1 MPKITLENTA
11 AAKGAN
17 LASRVGKFDENQA
30 LGKLNAIQTNLGTK
44 GTAGSLRIIYTTK
57 SNKDLQFETR
67 NRKWWG
73 GLYTPSAERQE
84 KNKTALREL
93 FNKAGK
99 DLSPVAKKEFEAE
112 LDHFFQQN
120 AKGIKDLAPLIQRFE
135 EISQNDKKQT
145 LIQPKLIGESQSLFA
160 SRASGN
166 QISEEKIIP
175 EDNASILQPER
186 VVEENAHLSTI
197 LAQEQPIDNSPD
209 SSFESKAD
217 EQSDSLG
224 KDVIQSPEENDISQD
239 KSFISEEE
247 SNVQENLLSSS
258 FVDNSQNIEDNQ
270 RYSFHSDID
279 SNQNLDTSNA
289 FFQHSEDGDFQN
301 NRDSRNFRDSIDF
314 GQRQSIEIQDSY
326 EQPDIDTEELRA
338 NAVDALRE
346 IQSLLDSSLPRDIQA
361 LARNVSS
368 FQDTRESQLT
378 NLRERANE
386 IQSRLDYGD
395 TLPSI
400 PDYLDD
406 LDQLNAE
413 IKKFSEIKIDD
424 SLRQALAEFQERI
437 ENVKT
442 ALRSNFP
449 EDILWDKLVTIFPE
463 LAHLQD
469 LNVSLDQIENRLAE
483 SYSIQEQKTEIDG
496 IRGIYNGALDALN
509 SAEEELSEL
518 NTSQT
523 MERLEILEDHIKELQ
538 DFGPYSSYDSV
549 EFQKDCSQI
558 EKISRELGDLR
569 QANLETYEQLAG
581 LLENLSRDHQIYQN
595 SLGKDFNAGLNL
607 IYTGNDADSGELL
620 DFDTRLS
627 DAKTALNEVQT
638 TSERLDGLLNRK
650 EQILA
655 QIQTVYKESIALK
668 EQYDQ
673 EIRALELEQ
682 KTQELQAEKAAKAVA
697 AKSEVSVSISERL
710 DQAFEGS
717 EKLISIASER
727 SFKDIQDR
735 FPKKFDDRLL
745 YIERIKENANATIPL
760 SIVDRLRKGLKAHLD
775 KEIATRGG
783 AEFSMRQKWQADIDN
798 KVKEWTQ
805 RPFYSNDQKQVL
817 RQLISVNWGEEIKSQ
832 AGGVISIIENQKRSL
847 QNLVAVHAQ
856 EFSIK
861 QQKLR
866 VEVQE
871 LDQQVNELSIELNAN
886 AQNHRDDIPV
896 EGLSQERLLN
906 LIDEIE
912 TNLGRAKATLEE
924 KKQQLLMTFSSQ
936 DTDEGRKIMQL
947 DEKINFIKK
956 SVNQIGIEFP

>member
-1 MPKITLENTA
+1 MPKITLENTS
-11 AAKGAN
+11 AAKGVG
-17 LASRVGKFDENQA
+17 LEDRVGKFDEGQA
-30 LGKLNAIQTNLGTK
+30 LNKLRQIQANLGSK

-73 GLYTPSAERQE
+73 GLYTPSADRQD
-84 KNKTALREL
+84 KNKTALRAL
-93 FNKAGK
+93 FNKAGN
-99 DLSPVAKKEFEAE
+99 DLSIAAKQEFETE
-112 LDHFFQQN
+112 LDNFFKDN
-120 AKGIKDLAPLIQRFE
+120 PKGIKDLAPLIKKFD
-135 EISQNDKKQT
+135 EISQNDKQQI
-145 LIQPKLIGESQSLFA
+145 LNQPKLIGESQSLFA

-224 KDVIQSPEENDISQD
+224 KDVIQSPEEDILSQD
-239 KSFISEEE
+239 KSFIFEEE

-279 SNQNLDTSNA
+279 GNQNLDTSNA
-289 FFQHSEDGDFQN
+289 FFQNSEDVDFQN
-301 NRDSRNFRDSIDF
+301 NRDSRSFPDSID
-314 GQRQSIEIQDSY
+314 GQRQSIEIQNSY

-368 FQDTRESQLT
+368 FQDTRENQLT

-400 PDYLDD
+400 PDYLGD
-406 LDQLNAE
+406 LEQLNAD

-424 SLRQALAEFQERI
+424 SLRQTLAKFQERI

-449 EDILWDKLVTIFPE
+449 ENILWDKLVTIFPE

-496 IRGIYNGALDALN
+496 IRGIYSGALDALN

-549 EFQKDCSQI
+549 EFQKDCNQI
-558 EKISRELGDLR
+558 EKIYRELGDLR
-569 QANLETYEQLAG
+569 QANLEAYEQLAG

-607 IYTGNDADSGELL
+607 IYTGNDADSGKLL

-650 EQILA
+650 EQILTK
-655 QIQTVYKESIALK
+655 IQTVYNESIALK

-673 EIRALELEQ
+673 ETRANELEQ
-682 KTQELQAEKAAKAVA
+682 KTQQLQAEQVAKGAA
-697 AKSEVSVSISERL
+697 AKSQGIASISESL
-710 DQAFEGS
+710 DRAFEGS

-745 YIERIKENANATIPL
+745 YIERIKENSNATIPL

-847 QNLVAVHAQ
+847 QNLVAVQAQ

>member
-1 MPKITLENTA
+1 MPKITLENTS
-11 AAKGAN
+11 AAKGVG
-17 LASRVGKFDENQA
+17 LEDRVGKFDEGQA
-30 LGKLNAIQTNLGTK
+30 LNKLRQIQANLGSK

-73 GLYTPSAERQE
+73 GLYTPSADRQD
-84 KNKTALREL
+84 KNKTALRAL
-93 FNKAGK
+93 FNKAGN
-99 DLSPVAKKEFEAE
+99 DLSIAAKQEFETE
-112 LDHFFQQN
+112 LDNFFKDN
-120 AKGIKDLAPLIQRFE
+120 PKGIKDLAPLIKKFD
-135 EISQNDKKQT
+135 EISQNDKQQI
-145 LIQPKLIGESQSLFA
+145 LNQPKLIGESQSLFA

-224 KDVIQSPEENDISQD
+224 KDVIQSPEEDILSQD
-239 KSFISEEE
+239 KSFIFEEE

-279 SNQNLDTSNA
+279 GNQNLDTSNA
-289 FFQHSEDGDFQN
+289 FFQNSEDVDFQN
-301 NRDSRNFRDSIDF
+301 NRDSRSFPDSID
-314 GQRQSIEIQDSY
+314 GQRQSIEIQNSY

-400 PDYLDD
+400 PDYLGD

-424 SLRQALAEFQERI
+424 SLRQTLAEFQERI

-496 IRGIYNGALDALN
+496 IRGIYSGALDALN

-549 EFQKDCSQI
+549 EFQKDCNQI
-558 EKISRELGDLR
+558 EKIYRELGDLR

-627 DAKTALNEVQT
+627 DAKTALDEVQT

-650 EQILA
+650 EQILTK
-655 QIQTVYKESIALK
+655 IQTVYNESIALK

-673 EIRALELEQ
+673 ETRANELEQ
-682 KTQELQAEKAAKAVA
+682 KTQQLQAEQVAKGAA
-697 AKSEVSVSISERL
+697 AKSQGIASISESL
-710 DQAFEGS
+710 DRAFEGS

-745 YIERIKENANATIPL
+745 YIERIKENSNATIPL

-871 LDQQVNELSIELNAN
+871 LDEQVNELSVELNAN

>member
-1 MPKITLENTA
+1 MPKITLENTS
-11 AAKGAN
+11 AAKGVG
-17 LASRVGKFDENQA
+17 LEDRVGKFDEGQA
-30 LGKLNAIQTNLGTK
+30 LNKLRQIQANLGSK

-73 GLYTPSAERQE
+73 GLYTPSADRQD
-84 KNKTALREL
+84 KNKTALRAL
-93 FNKAGK
+93 FNKAGN
-99 DLSPVAKKEFEAE
+99 DLSIAAKQEFETE
-112 LDHFFQQN
+112 LDNFFKDN
-120 AKGIKDLAPLIQRFE
+120 PKGIKDLAPLIKKFD
-135 EISQNDKKQT
+135 EISQNDKQQI
-145 LIQPKLIGESQSLFA
+145 LNQPKLIGESQSLFA

-224 KDVIQSPEENDISQD
+224 KDVIQSPEEDILSQD
-239 KSFISEEE
+239 KSFIFEEE

-279 SNQNLDTSNA
+279 GNQNLDTSNA
-289 FFQHSEDGDFQN
+289 FFQNSEDVDFQN
-301 NRDSRNFRDSIDF
+301 NRDSRSFPDSID
-314 GQRQSIEIQDSY
+314 GQRQSIEIQNSY

-400 PDYLDD
+400 PDYLGD

-424 SLRQALAEFQERI
+424 SLRQTLAEFQERI

-496 IRGIYNGALDALN
+496 IRGIYSGALDALN

-549 EFQKDCSQI
+549 EFQKDCNQI
-558 EKISRELGDLR
+558 EKIYRELGDLR
-569 QANLETYEQLAG
+569 QANLEAYEQLAG

-607 IYTGNDADSGELL
+607 IYTGNDADSGKLL

-650 EQILA
+650 EQILTK
-655 QIQTVYKESIALK
+655 IQTVYNESIALK

-673 EIRALELEQ
+673 ETRANELEQ
-682 KTQELQAEKAAKAVA
+682 KTQQLQAEQVAKGAA
-697 AKSEVSVSISERL
+697 AKSQGIASISESL
-710 DQAFEGS
+710 DRAFEGS

-745 YIERIKENANATIPL
+745 YIERIKENSNATIPL

>member
-1 MPKITLENTA
+1 MPKITLENTS
-11 AAKGAN
+11 AAKGVG
-17 LASRVGKFDENQA
+17 LEDRVGKFDEGQA
-30 LGKLNAIQTNLGTK
+30 LNKLRQIQANLGSK

-73 GLYTPSAERQE
+73 GLYTPSADRQD
-84 KNKTALREL
+84 KNKTALRAL
-93 FNKAGK
+93 FNKAGN
-99 DLSPVAKKEFEAE
+99 DLSIAAKQEFETE
-112 LDHFFQQN
+112 LDNFFKDN
-120 AKGIKDLAPLIQRFE
+120 PKGIKDLAPLIKKFD
-135 EISQNDKKQT
+135 EISQNDKQQI
-145 LIQPKLIGESQSLFA
+145 LNQPKLIGESQSLFA

-197 LAQEQPIDNSPD
+197 LAQEQPIGNSPD

-279 SNQNLDTSNA
+279 GNQNLDTSNA
-289 FFQHSEDGDFQN
+289 FFQNSEDVDFQN
-301 NRDSRNFRDSIDF
+301 NRDSRSFPDSID
-314 GQRQSIEIQDSY
+314 GQRQSIEIQNSY

-400 PDYLDD
+400 PDYLGD

-424 SLRQALAEFQERI
+424 SLRQTLAEFQERI

-549 EFQKDCSQI
+549 EFQKDCNQI
-558 EKISRELGDLR
+558 EKIYRELGDLR

-627 DAKTALNEVQT
+627 DAKTALDEVQT

-650 EQILA
+650 EQILTK
-655 QIQTVYKESIALK
+655 IQTVYNESIALK

-673 EIRALELEQ
+673 ETRANELEQ
-682 KTQELQAEKAAKAVA
+682 KTQQLQAEQVAKGAA
-697 AKSEVSVSISERL
+697 AKSQGIASISESL
-710 DQAFEGS
+710 DRAFEGS

-745 YIERIKENANATIPL
+745 YIERIKENSNATIPL

>member
-1 MPKITLENTA
+1 MPKITLENTS
-11 AAKGAN
+11 AAKGVG
-17 LASRVGKFDENQA
+17 LEDRVGKFDEGQA
-30 LGKLNAIQTNLGTK
+30 LNKLRQIQANLGSK

-73 GLYTPSAERQE
+73 GLYTPSADRQD
-84 KNKTALREL
+84 KNKTALRAL
-93 FNKAGK
+93 FNKAGN
-99 DLSPVAKKEFEAE
+99 DLSIAAKQEFETE
-112 LDHFFQQN
+112 LDNFFKDN
-120 AKGIKDLAPLIQRFE
+120 PKGIKDLAPLIKKFD
-135 EISQNDKKQT
+135 EISQNDKQQI
-145 LIQPKLIGESQSLFA
+145 LNQPKLIGESQSLFA

-224 KDVIQSPEENDISQD
+224 KDVIQSPEEDILSQD
-239 KSFISEEE
+239 KSFIFEEE
-247 SNVQENLLSSS
+247 SNVQKNLLSSS

-279 SNQNLDTSNA
+279 GNQNLDTSNA
-289 FFQHSEDGDFQN
+289 FFQNSEDVDFQN
-301 NRDSRNFRDSIDF
+301 NRDSRSFPDSID
-314 GQRQSIEIQDSY
+314 GQRQSIEIQNSY

-400 PDYLDD
+400 PDYLGD

-424 SLRQALAEFQERI
+424 SLRQTLAEFQERI

-496 IRGIYNGALDALN
+496 IRGIYSGALDALN

-549 EFQKDCSQI
+549 EFQKDCNQI
-558 EKISRELGDLR
+558 EKIYRELGDLR

-607 IYTGNDADSGELL
+607 IYTGNDADSGKLL

-650 EQILA
+650 EQILTK
-655 QIQTVYKESIALK
+655 IQTVYNESIALK

-673 EIRALELEQ
+673 ETRANELEQ
-682 KTQELQAEKAAKAVA
+682 KTQQLQAEQVAKGAA
-697 AKSEVSVSISERL
+697 AKSQGIASISESL
-710 DQAFEGS
+710 DRAFEGS

-745 YIERIKENANATIPL
+745 YIERIKENSNATIPL